1 MAYVINAPCIGVKD
15 NSCVEVCPVDCIHPS
30 PDEPDYDRH
39 EMLYIDPEECID
51 CDACVEACPV
61 DAITAEDSVPPEW
74 QRFIEINAA
83 YYRETPR
90 VIAPSSP
97 LSAHSTAAA
106 LGQLHRSLQRSR
118 TGVATAI
125 RDGGARLGRAPL
137 DDELRTCLTYL
148 EEAPERFEQA
158 AVAWHARWSCAATQ
172 LTLADSLVALGAVQ
186 ALAGPGS
193 MPAADALRTLSTRHG
208 LDEVAAV
215 LSAWVGRV
223 SQPSMAY
230 PVS

>member
-15 NSCVEVCPVDCIHPS
+15 NSCVEVCPVDCIHPT

-90 VIAPSSP
+90 
-97 LSAHSTAAA
+97 
-106 LGQLHRSLQRSR
+106 
-118 TGVATAI
+118 
-125 RDGGARLGRAPL
+125 
-137 DDELRTCLTYL
+137 
-148 EEAPERFEQA
+148 
-158 AVAWHARWSCAATQ
+158 
-172 LTLADSLVALGAVQ
+172 
-186 ALAGPGS
+186 
-193 MPAADALRTLSTRHG
+193 
-208 LDEVAAV
+208 
-215 LSAWVGRV
+215 
-223 SQPSMAY
+223 
-230 PVS
+230 